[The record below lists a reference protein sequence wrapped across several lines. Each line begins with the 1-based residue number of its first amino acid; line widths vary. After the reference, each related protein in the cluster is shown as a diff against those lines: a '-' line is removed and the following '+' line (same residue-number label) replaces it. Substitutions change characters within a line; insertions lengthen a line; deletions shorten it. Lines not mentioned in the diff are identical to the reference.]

1 MDCKFNVMTLS
12 VNKPIRNKTE
22 FCLKK
27 RCTPQMWYHAGL
39 VYLYLATVV
48 WAWRVTLRHRIKWW
62 SLPVCNIFLL
72 GFLSIQLERVIC
84 IKNCSHRYCLSNK
97 EYILVINRYNNT
109 KMKNTIVW
117 KYNRKSTGARKM
129 DLSRRQTP
137 VKSRRIDVYIYV

>member
-1 MDCKFNVMTLS
+1 MLSLIDRRTYHNFLYSQYLYIRSYMDCKFDVMTLS

-72 GFLSIQLERVIC
+72 GFLSFQLERVIWLNNH
-84 IKNCSHRYCLSNK
+84 IINKTAIDIVCSK
-97 EYILVINRYNNT
+97 
-109 KMKNTIVW
+109 K
-117 KYNRKSTGARKM
+117 
-129 DLSRRQTP
+129 
-137 VKSRRIDVYIYV
+137 RIY